1 MGITNYADT
10 VVFDGNKSL
19 VAIRFGGYPETVLAM
34 SDALFSGSKIALRL
48 PKEKSETELTTH
60 GGNYSRRVKAGDTA
74 SECVL
79 IANGDEKKEKDENP
93 RDLYIFCKDESG
105 LFTEL
110 DSKLSVPLMPEWEE
124 YFIRELKNR
133 KILKKL
139 NVFSTNTEFA
149 AYAVTLK
156 KGETQIAK
164 ILTDGLESGEICIPN
179 AKRDDTA
186 FGDIETFTQYLNAF
200 GKDIAKKNTG
210 NI

>member
-1 MGITNYADT
+1 MRILIIEDEKELLQDIAKGLTLKGYAVDQDDNGKT
-10 VVFDGNKSL
+10 GCQMAVDEEYDLVVLDLNLPEMDG
-19 VAIRFGGYPETVLAM
+19 
-34 SDALFSGSKIALRL
+34 FSILKELRQNCFQT
-48 PKEKSETELTTH
+48 K
-60 GGNYSRRVKAGDTA
+60 
-74 SECVL
+74 VL
-79 IANGDEKKEKDENP
+79 ILSAN
-93 RDLYIFCKDESG
+93 S
-105 LFTEL
+105 EL

-124 YFIRELKNR
+124 YFIRELKDR
-133 KILKKL
+133 KILKRL